1 MRDMLGMSVGR
12 FRVVHALPGRV
23 RLTSSLLGATDFD
36 GNYFQALLEA
46 LPGVANVRLNTRGR
60 SIAISYDGRE
70 DTWCRIEEYLRE
82 IPQDA
87 YHASVGEPS
96 IRASDVLTKALL
108 VTAAQVMPH
117 PLKAALT
124 WAVCLKTLSKGAE
137 TLIFRG
143 LKVEVL
149 DALAVGLSLIR
160 GNYFTAGSITTLLS
174 LSEYLEVY
182 NEQRSAELLKSLLRP
197 QADHLWVV
205 RDGVEARVP
214 AKDVLAGDLVVF
226 GAGESVAV
234 DGTVVEGE
242 ASVNQSSISGESVP
256 VHIKPGD
263 PVISGSVV
271 DEGRLVVEV
280 EHAGAETAVARIG
293 RFINQSLCNKSKKQ
307 MKSAE
312 LADKLVP
319 INLGLSAASFLATRS
334 VSRMASVLTVDFSCA
349 IKLTTPV
356 TVRSGIYAAGQAG
369 VLLKGAPAMDA
380 LQDMDTIIFDKTGTL
395 TTGNLTVTDII
406 ALEGLTSEELLA
418 LAAGAEEHYDHPVA
432 RAVIREAKSKE
443 VTPPSISRVDFIV
456 AHGVSAYIDGST
468 VLVGSHH
475 FLAEDEGVP
484 CSAMD
489 ETAKTLRSQGKSL
502 LYVARD
508 ALLIG
513 IIALRDEPRAEA
525 CTVLALLK
533 EKGIKKVVV
542 LTGDHKDTALAL
554 QRELPGIDEIYYE
567 LKPEDKARVVESLK
581 QAGCC
586 VGFVGDGVNDAPAL
600 VNADVG
606 ICMPRGADLAKEAAQ
621 VLLVK
626 DDLYMIIHAREAALR
641 TNAII
646 RHCFYATV
654 ACNSLTLFL
663 AAAKGLPPAIAA
675 LMHNVSTVG
684 VLGYAGMASSR
695 ALPQRLA

>member
-23 RLTSSLLGATDFD
+23 RLTSSLLGAPDFD
-36 GNYFQALLEA
+36 GDYFHALLEA
-46 LPGVANVRLNTRGR
+46 LPGVDNVRLNTRGR
-60 SIAISYDGRE
+60 SIAIVYDGRAA
-70 DTWCRIEEYLRE
+70 TWSRIEEYLLE

-87 YHASVGEPS
+87 YHDNVEAPC
-96 IRASDVLTKALL
+96 IRASDVLLKALL
-108 VTAAQVMPH
+108 VAAAQTAPY
-117 PLKAALT
+117 PLKAGLT
-124 WAVCLKTLSKGAE
+124 WAVCFETLRKGAE
-137 TLIFRG
+137 VFLSRG

-160 GNYFTAGSITTLLS
+160 KNYFTAGSITTLLS

-182 NEQRSAELLKSLLRP
+182 NERRSADLLKSLLRP
-197 QADHLWVV
+197 QADRLWVV
-205 RDGVEARVP
+205 RDGVEVSVP
-214 AKDVLAGDLVVF
+214 AKDVVVGDLAVF
-226 GAGESVAV
+226 GVGESVAV

-263 PVISGSVV
+263 PAISGSVV

-280 EHAGAETAVARIG
+280 ERAGAETSVARIG
-293 RFINQSLCNKSKKQ
+293 RFINQSLRNKSKRQ

-380 LQDMDTIIFDKTGTL
+380 LQDMDTLVFDKTGTL

-406 ALEGLTSEELLA
+406 ALEGLSSDGLLA
-418 LAAGAEEHYDHPVA
+418 LAAGAEEHYDHPMA
-432 RAVIREAKSKE
+432 RAVLREAKRKKIAL
-443 VTPPSISRVDFIV
+443 PSISRVDFIV

-484 CSAMD
+484 CAAMD
-489 ETAKTLRSQGKSL
+489 ETAKTLRSQGKTL
-502 LYVARD
+502 LYVGRD
-508 ALLIG
+508 NRLIG

-525 CTVLALLK
+525 GDVLALLK
-533 EKGIKKVVV
+533 KQGIKKVVV

-554 QRELPGIDEIYYE
+554 RGELSGIDEIYYE

-581 QAGCC
+581 RAGCC

-626 DDLYMIIHAREAALR
+626 DDLYMILYAREAALR
-641 TNAII
+641 TNDII
-646 RHCFYATV
+646 RQCFYATV

-675 LMHNVSTVG
+675 LLHNATTVG

-695 ALPQRLA
+695 SLQRRRI